1 MEVEQI
7 IGQLVMTRIIKAEG
21 HLDIESLMS
30 LTGCSR
36 EMATT
41 LICMWLQEGEV
52 A

>member
-7 IGQLVMTRIIKAEG
+7 IGQLVMTRIIKADG
-21 HLDIESLMS
+21 HLNIESLMS
-30 LTGCSR
+30 LTVCSR